1 MPNNILSRKIAEAT
15 LDLNDLRVF
24 AYVASLASF
33 SLAADALKIHKSSVS
48 RSIARLE
55 TMLDAPLL
63 QRTTRKIQLTR
74 SGVALKVRR
83 IEILTRVDES
93 IAYIGNINADSPKR
107 HGVLLGSEITLQG
120 RSERL
125 SPQFCNP
132 RPPQHSVDQSLRLQ
146 KPDSSSLLNAG
157 QNAWFAA
164 SCSV

>member
-1 MPNNILSRKIAEAT
+1 MPNSILSRKIAEAT

-55 TMLDAPLL
+55 TMLDTPLL

-74 SGVALKVRR
+74 SGVALKVRC
-83 IEILTRVDES
+83 IEILTRVNES
-93 IAYIGNINADSPKR
+93 IAYIGSINADSPRR
-107 HGVLLGSEITLQG
+107 HGVLSGSEITLPG

-125 SPQFCNP
+125 LPQFSNP
-132 RPPQHSVDQSLRLQ
+132 RPPQRSVDQALALQ
-146 KPDSSSLLNAG
+146 KA
-157 QNAWFAA
+157 
-164 SCSV
+164 

>member
-1 MPNNILSRKIAEAT
+1 MPNSILSRKIAEVT

-55 TMLDAPLL
+55 TMLDTPLL

-74 SGVALKVRR
+74 SGVALKVRC
-83 IEILTRVDES
+83 IEILTRVNES

-107 HGVLLGSEITLQG
+107 HGVLLGSEITLQ
-120 RSERL
+120 
-125 SPQFCNP
+125 
-132 RPPQHSVDQSLRLQ
+132 
-146 KPDSSSLLNAG
+146 
-157 QNAWFAA
+157 
-164 SCSV
+164 

>member
-1 MPNNILSRKIAEAT
+1 MPNSILSRKIAEAT

-55 TMLDAPLL
+55 TMLDTPLL

-74 SGVALKVRR
+74 SGVALKVRC
-83 IEILTRVDES
+83 IEILTRVNES

-125 SPQFCNP
+125 SPRFSNP
-132 RPPQHSVDQSLRLQ
+132 RPPQHSVDQALRLQ
-146 KPDSSSLLNAG
+146 KA
-157 QNAWFAA
+157 
-164 SCSV
+164 